1 MSFCQTGTQL
11 SRPREWVLDGHKLRM
26 HATIEVQCV
35 GKVYIQNLSL
45 VVCLSVQAL
54 TFLCGGPVVHSL
66 NALLVVCA
74 FRLL

>member
-1 MSFCQTGTQL
+1 
-11 SRPREWVLDGHKLRM
+11 M